1 MKVEDNIF
9 LKLLTSR
16 ILELHQTPKVQVERA
31 VSPILSLFIADALT
45 AKFEEHDSLSGEY
58 ELVCME
64 FPLKKPD
71 NAQSTNIDFLLVN
84 KSTSSIAF
92 LELKTDSNSVDRNQL
107 DAYLKLKEEVKEYG
121 GGFLLRN
128 LSVIAGQS
136 ARSDKYQFLL
146 SLIEPFKK
154 IVIGAS
160 DLKIIYLVPKSVKPG
175 LMAVPGIDSLLSFN
189 DLPVA
194 IEGELA
200 AMWPSIRDCLV
211 KLESMETGNIITE
224 IPGPHTEV
232 AEAVSAFLPKKQV
245 QQERMDVRIRRQI
258 ETFCRQSMPPNVR
271 PVYIRLGIT
280 GEGGSPNYQV
290 VFTNHQIV
298 PFFNSG
304 KVFTRS
310 SSFKSSNLAAPV
322 PWEKFGV

>member
-1 MKVEDNIF
+1 MKDDSKFIN
-9 LKLLTSR
+9 LLTSR

-45 AKFEEHDSLSGEY
+45 AKFREHVSLCGEY

-64 FPLKKPD
+64 FPLKKSD

-107 DAYLKLKEEVKEYG
+107 DVYLKLKEEVQEYG

-136 ARSDKYQFLL
+136 ARNDKYQFLQ

-154 IVIGAS
+154 IIIGAS
-160 DLKIIYLVPKSVKPG
+160 DLKVIYLVPNSVKPG
-175 LMAVPGIDSLLSFN
+175 LMAVSGIDSVLSFN

-194 IEGELA
+194 IEGDLA
-200 AMWPSIRDCLV
+200 DVWPSIRDCFV
-211 KLESMETGNIITE
+211 KLESMEIGNITTE
-224 IPGPHTEV
+224 IPGASSEV
-232 AEAVSAFLPKKQV
+232 AEAFSAFVPAKRGQG
-245 QQERMDVRIRRQI
+245 ERMDTRIRRQI
-258 ETFCRQSMPPNVR
+258 ETYCLQSLPPNVR
-271 PVYIRLGIT
+271 PVYVRLGIT

-310 SSFKSSNLAAPV
+310 ASFKSSNLAAPV
-322 PWEKFGV
+322 PWEKLGV